1 MTFLWY
7 WTLVCIREQTDRY
20 HSLLPIVLIL
30 PDHVTPMLDI
40 TYNHTHN
47 GSSIYDATITQ
58 YNETNENYSVV
69 LECVTDPYLLS
80 MFGECD
86 KDMTGNYTAYV
97 GLHPLQSTTLCWSTC
112 MSRSTC
118 MARSTALSNRNTVSV
133 FHDFD
138 VRNPFFYLFLH
149 FVYSATRWYGS
160 LLCGKLLGP

>member
-1 MTFLWY
+1 M
-7 WTLVCIREQTDRY
+7 V
-20 HSLLPIVLIL
+20 L

-86 KDMTGNYTAYV
+86 KDMTGNYTASV
-97 GLHPLQSTTLCWSTC
+97 GLHTLQSTTL
-112 MSRSTC
+112 R
-118 MARSTALSNRNTVSV
+118 
-133 FHDFD
+133 
-138 VRNPFFYLFLH
+138 
-149 FVYSATRWYGS
+149 
-160 LLCGKLLGP
+160 